1 MNEDQAKKQALRN
14 HRKKVIRDTTTLTSE
29 MKNSTDQEPKK
40 DPQVI
45 KGEKPDLGENLM
57 SWQAPEFI
65 YYEKSRRWYVVAVL
79 IFAALIAY
87 AIYER
92 SFVMAITFVIAG
104 GIFYYF
110 AQKKPAQLDI
120 VVTDAGIKYH
130 DRFFPY
136 EDLNGFWITYEP
148 PDLKI
153 LTFST
158 RFLMVPKLSIILTQ
172 QDPVELRKIL
182 IEELPEDKKLE
193 ENAVDAFSRR
203 ISF

>member
-1 MNEDQAKKQALRN
+1 MNEEQAKKQALRN
-14 HRKKVIRDTTTLTSE
+14 HRKKIVRDTTTLSAE
-29 MKNSTDQEPKK
+29 MKKSSLAADKK
-40 DPQVI
+40 DPEVI
-45 KGEKPDLGENLM
+45 KGEKPDLGEVLM
-57 SWQAPEFI
+57 AWQAPEFI
-65 YYEKSRRWYVVAVL
+65 YYEKSRRWYIIAVL

-92 SFVMAITFVIAG
+92 SFLMAITFVIAG

-120 VVTDAGIKYH
+120 AITDAGIKYH

-136 EDLNGFWITYEP
+136 EDLTGFWITYEP

-153 LTFST
+153 VTFST
-158 RFLMVPKLSIILTQ
+158 RFLMVPKVSIIITS
-172 QDPVELRKIL
+172 QDPVEMRKYL

-193 ENAVDAFSRR
+193 EGAVDAFSRR